1 MEMLR
6 ADAISKQVLNKKHEL
21 SYCSICVLSAHIDV
35 TDGNCSDPLILG
47 SLYDLSAFCRET
59 Y

>member
-1 MEMLR
+1 MIR
-6 ADAISKQVLNKKHEL
+6 DDAVSKQVLNKKHEL
-21 SYCSICVLSAHIDV
+21 IYYSICVLSAHVDV
-35 TDGNCSDPLILG
+35 TDGNSSDSLILG